1 MKTGQKINGTIEAW
15 ESQELGADVA
25 SAQKVS
31 PEKQQEI
38 EQALGLQMISIR
50 LDKDL
55 IQSFKT
61 IGQFHGIGYQPL
73 MRDALKRFVESEMK
87 SIVTGMVQSQRELKE
102 QRVKNNAS
110 PTSELNKSKKAA

>member
-1 MKTGQKINGTIEAW
+1 MKVGQKINGTIEAW
-15 ESQELGADVA
+15 ESRQLGADA
-25 SAQKVS
+25 SSAQKVS
-31 PEKQQEI
+31 LEKHQEI

-87 SIVTGMVQSQRELKE
+87 SIVTGMVQSQRELKV
-102 QRVKNNAS
+102 QRVKSDAS
-110 PTSELNKSKKAA
+110 LAPELNKSKKAA